1 MDVPRATC
9 YMELQSAQCNSAIVH
24 RWEVGDSERS
34 RIAPPPRCQWMQV
47 KALLSVEYKISKV
60 CDVLLRASVAEDTG
74 CFIAPHVD
82 HGAEYVD
89 VCAGRAGW
97 SNVDPAGVCT
107 GVWGYAAVVQGALCA
122 PRYSQQ
128 LQSRPSSRTAEH

>member
-1 MDVPRATC
+1 
-9 YMELQSAQCNSAIVH
+9 
-24 RWEVGDSERS
+24 
-34 RIAPPPRCQWMQV
+34 MQV

-89 VCAGRAGW
+89 VCAGRARW

-128 LQSRPSSRTAEH
+128 LQSRPSSRTLSIRFWPRVPYRPQYKPQTSVGNIQRTVPL